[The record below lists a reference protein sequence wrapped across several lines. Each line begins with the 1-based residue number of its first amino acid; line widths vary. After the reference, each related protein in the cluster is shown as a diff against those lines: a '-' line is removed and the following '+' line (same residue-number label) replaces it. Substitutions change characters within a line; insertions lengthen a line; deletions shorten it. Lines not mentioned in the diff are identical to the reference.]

1 MWLQFLGSSGV
12 VEDANA
18 NAQFNAK
25 AQSSSKKHYTT
36 KENFKAYFKT
46 AMGSGQI
53 VHDYEVF
60 N

>member
-1 MWLQFLGSSGV
+1 V